1 MKLLLDESV
10 PRLLRTFF
18 RDPFEIRTVP
28 RIGWAGSKNGDLL
41 QLAADHGF
49 DALVTADQGIEF
61 QQNLD
66 RLPIPVV
73 IMIASRTRVREL
85 TPLVAEVVDIVT
97 GELQRRIYRVVG

>member
-10 PRLLRTFF
+10 PRLLRSFF
-18 RDPFEIRTVP
+18 PDPFEICTVP
-28 RIGWAGSKNGDLL
+28 RMGWAGSKNGDLL
-41 QLAADHGF
+41 KLAADHGF

-73 IMIASRTRVREL
+73 IMIAFRTRVQEL
-85 TPLVAEVVDIVT
+85 KPLVPEVVDIVT
-97 GELQRRIYRVVG
+97 GELERRIYRVVG